1 MFNWESISGLEK
13 LTKIPS
19 LRILF
24 LLIRLLQ
31 KKKNITLSYVQI
43 KKNVIKSIHEYTFN
57 RVNDGRN
64 AMDFLVGYDS
74 TFDVGRA
81 YSSYASVGRRGTIEE
96 KKKVLQKSINTHTS
110 TQARTHART
119 HQWKYI
125 RLIIARVPNV
135 LCRFLGIVFVCITS
149 VSFYS
154 TGERDWEIM
163 IRVEGR
169 RKVYNAREKLLLC
182 FVFVFV
188 FVVVLLTSCTKMK
201 GNVVIRSFA

>member
-1 MFNWESISGLEK
+1 MSSKVYTNIHSIALMMEETRWIS
-13 LTKIPS
+13 S
-19 LRILF
+19 LDTT
-24 LLIRLLQ
+24 RL
-31 KKKNITLSYVQI
+31 
-43 KKNVIKSIHEYTFN
+43 
-57 RVNDGRN
+57 
-64 AMDFLVGYDS
+64 S
-74 TFDVGRA
+74 TSVA
-81 YSSYASVGRRGTIEE
+81 HTYASVGRRGTIEE